1 MIKTLKYRIVDDI
14 IAFVK
19 EINQFIKRNGEI
31 RYATREENEKN
42 EMDFSG
48 IAYDD
53 DFVRLWKRRA
63 AG

>member
-48 IAYDD
+48 IA
-53 DFVRLWKRRA
+53 
-63 AG
+63 